1 MSGFDMPKAIPGI
14 GGVSSTGFTSC
25 VTAATRHVNEREM
38 KPAWMMM
45 WFAFVAP
52 LPAEDGSL
60 KQVSAEMATAARAFL
75 DSLDEAQSAKAR
87 IAFDDEERENWHFIP
102 KERRGLPL
110 KDLNE
115 HQLAWQR
122 RLLETAMSR
131 KGLVKL
137 DTIILLEG
145 YLAELENNPQR
156 RDATKYYTSIFGEP
170 QADGTWG
177 WRFEGH
183 HLSLNFT
190 LKGGDHIAVTPSFFA
205 ANRAH
210 VKEGRLAG
218 TRPLGAEEDLARAL
232 ARSLQ
237 ASGKPVVYSDRA
249 PNDILTA
256 ADRKLRQLEPVGV
269 PASEFTAAQRE
280 GLLKLITEYA
290 DRHRPELEKD
300 RLAEITRD
308 FDNLRFGWAGG
319 IEPGQAYYYRIQGA
333 DFLVEVSN
341 IQNEANHIHT
351 VWRDR
356 AGDFGRDVLG
366 GHHQNH
372 AH

>member
-1 MSGFDMPKAIPGI
+1 MRF
-14 GGVSSTGFTSC
+14 VSSAGFTSF
-25 VTAATRHVNEREM
+25 VTAATRCGSEREM
-38 KPAWMMM
+38 KRAWMMM
-45 WFAFVAP
+45 WWLALAGP
-52 LPAEDGSL
+52 LHAEDGSL
-60 KQVSAEMATAARAFL
+60 RKVSAEMAAAAQAFL
-75 DSLDEAQSAKAR
+75 ESLDEAQTAKAR
-87 IAFDDEERENWHFIP
+87 IAFDDAERENWHYIP
-102 KERRGLPL
+102 RERLGLPL
-110 KDLNE
+110 KDLNKS
-115 HQLAWQR
+115 QLALQR

-131 KGLVKL
+131 KGLLKL

-156 RDATKYYTSIFGEP
+156 RDVTKYYTSVFGEP
-170 QADGTWG
+170 EAEGTWG

-190 LKGGDHIAVTPSFFA
+190 LKGGDHIAVMPSFFA

-218 TRPLGAEEDLARAL
+218 TRPLGAEEDLARSL

-237 ASGKPVVYSDRA
+237 AAGKPVVYTDSA

-256 ADRKLRQLEPVGV
+256 ADRKARQLEPVGV

-280 GLLKLITEYA
+280 GLMKLITEYA
-290 DRHRPELEKD
+290 DRHRPELEKEQ
-300 RLAEITRD
+300 LAKITRD
-308 FDNLRFGWAGG
+308 FDKLRFGWAGG

-341 IQNEANHIHT
+341 IQNDANHIHT

-366 GHHQNH
+366 GHHREQKH
-372 AH
+372 

>member
-1 MSGFDMPKAIPGI
+1 
-14 GGVSSTGFTSC
+14 
-25 VTAATRHVNEREM
+25 M
-38 KPAWMMM
+38 KPTWMMLLL
-45 WFAFVAP
+45 AFVAP
-52 LPAEDGSL
+52 LHAADESM
-60 KQVSAEMATAARAFL
+60 KKVSAEMAVAARAFL
-75 DSLDEAQSAKAR
+75 DSLDETQSAKAR
-87 IAFDDEERENWHFIP
+87 IAFDDAERENWHYIP
-102 KERRGLPL
+102 RERRGLPL

-115 HQLAWQR
+115 RQLALQR
-122 RLLETAMSR
+122 RLLESAMSR
-131 KGLVKL
+131 KGLLKL
-137 DTIILLEG
+137 DTIILLES

-156 RDATKYYTSIFGEP
+156 RDAKKYYTSVFGEP
-170 QADGTWG
+170 KADGTWG

-237 ASGKPVVYSDRA
+237 ASGKPVVYTDRA

-256 ADRKLRQLEPVGV
+256 ADREIRQLDPVGV
-269 PASEFTAAQRE
+269 PANEFSEAQRE
-280 GLLKLITEYA
+280 GLMKLITEYA
-290 DRHRPELEKD
+290 DRHRPELEKEQ
-300 RLAEITRD
+300 LARITRD
-308 FDNLRFGWAGG
+308 FDNLRFGWAGS
-319 IEPGQAYYYRIQGA
+319 IEPGQAYYYRIQGV

-341 IQNEANHIHT
+341 IQNDANHIHT

-366 GHHQNH
+366 EHHREH
-372 AH
+372 KH